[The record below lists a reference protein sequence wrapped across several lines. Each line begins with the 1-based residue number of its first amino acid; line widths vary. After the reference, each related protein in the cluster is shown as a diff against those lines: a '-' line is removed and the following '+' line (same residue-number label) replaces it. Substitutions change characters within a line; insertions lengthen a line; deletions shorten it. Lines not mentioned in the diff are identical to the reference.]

1 MGQIRG
7 YAKLYADL
15 IINFDLKLAS
25 LPFSLEFGIGSA
37 STAVASGSTF
47 WGSCYGFSSEFNLG
61 YIGVT
66 IEKMK
71 FNALFDF
78 SKVGFDWSEVTIN
91 LVGKAP

>member
-1 MGQIRG
+1 M
-7 YAKLYADL
+7 AT
-15 IINFDLKLAS
+15 

-37 STAVASGSTF
+37 STAVASGNSIFGT
-47 WGSCYGFSSEFNLG
+47 CYGFSSDFNLG

-71 FNALFDF
+71 ISARLDF